1 MLENQHQEE
10 ATGMRLNH
18 LKTRIWLALA
28 VAIASLGLVSSASA
42 MPEDGPVVKGA
53 PAAAAPTSGF
63 DWSYAL
69 LAAGV
74 VLALVVA
81 AAVAVVHA
89 NRNRARL
96 AT

>member
-1 MLENQHQEE
+1 MLENQDQEE

-42 MPEDGPVVKGA
+42 MPQDGPVVKGT
-53 PAAAAPTSGF
+53 PSAAAPGSGF
-63 DWSYAL
+63 EWGYTL
-69 LAAGV
+69 LAAG
-74 VLALVVA
+74 LVVA
-81 AAVAVVHA
+81 LTVAAVAVVHA
-89 NRNRARL
+89 TRNRARL

>member
-1 MLENQHQEE
+1 MLEDQNQEE

-42 MPEDGPVVKGA
+42 MPQDGPVVSGT
-53 PAAAAPTSGF
+53 PAAAAPSSGF
-63 DWSYAL
+63 EWGYAL
-69 LAAGV
+69 LAAGL
-74 VLALVVA
+74 VLALTVA
-81 AAVAVVHA
+81 AIALVRLT
-89 NRNRARL
+89 RNRARL

>member
-1 MLENQHQEE
+1 
-10 ATGMRLNH
+10 MRLNH

-42 MPEDGPVVKGA
+42 MPVSDSGPVVKA
-53 PAAAAPTSGF
+53 PPTAVPSSGF
-63 DWSYAL
+63 DWNYAL

-74 VLALVVA
+74 VLALAVA
-81 AAVAVVHA
+81 ALAVAHVSRH
-89 NRNRARL
+89 RARL

>member
-1 MLENQHQEE
+1 
-10 ATGMRLNH
+10 MRLNH

-42 MPEDGPVVKGA
+42 MPEDGPVVKA
-53 PAAAAPTSGF
+53 TPTAAAPSGGF
-63 DWSYAL
+63 DWNYAL

-74 VLALVVA
+74 VLALAVA
-81 AAVAVVHA
+81 ALAVAHVSRH
-89 NRNRARL
+89 RARL